1 MMRLAFSLRGLD
13 TSRIVFTTAP
23 YLGTGSV
30 DGQSI
35 VRLNESLG
43 RGFWLAF
50 GYDTLPAFMRAHVLH
65 RSAHRR
71 LDTTVPAAG
80 CRSCAE
86 HGPAPPV
93 AGHSAPWGDTV
104 G

>member
-1 MMRLAFSLRGLD
+1 MFA
-13 TSRIVFTTAP
+13 TAP

-65 RSAHRR
+65 PLGAS
-71 LDTTVPAAG
+71 TP
-80 CRSCAE
+80 
-86 HGPAPPV
+86 
-93 AGHSAPWGDTV
+93 
-104 G
+104 